1 MHERYRTRT
10 RIFWK
15 IFGIVLISII
25 FCVLVTSG
33 FMYFYM
39 KPLVE
44 NSLIEKRRDMVL
56 NLSEQEVNTLEE
68 ISLYAMNIT
77 FDDTV
82 QNIFKIEEPENSYMF
97 FAQIQTME
105 KKLTIEG
112 MSCGHCSAR
121 VEKAL
126 NGLDGVSA
134 VVDLDAKTATVKLA
148 HDVAD
153 AELKKAVEDAGYT
166 VTGIE

>member
-1 MHERYRTRT
+1 MHERNRTRT

-15 IFGIVLISII
+15 ILGIVLISII

-97 FAQIQTME
+97 F
-105 KKLTIEG
+105 
-112 MSCGHCSAR
+112 CSDPD
-121 VEKAL
+121 
-126 NGLDGVSA
+126 DGKETERISNS
-134 VVDLDAKTATVKLA
+134 LWWSNS
-148 HDVAD
+148 
-153 AELKKAVEDAGYT
+153 GYFCR
-166 VTGIE
+166 

>member
-1 MHERYRTRT
+1 MHERNRTRT

-15 IFGIVLISII
+15 ILGIVLISII

-105 KKLTIEG
+105 KKLKRISKFF
-112 MSCGHCSAR
+112 M
-121 VEKAL
+121 
-126 NGLDGVSA
+126 
-134 VVDLDAKTATVKLA
+134 VV
-148 HDVAD
+148 
-153 AELKKAVEDAGYT
+153 
-166 VTGIE
+166 

>member
-1 MHERYRTRT
+1 MHERNRTRT

-15 IFGIVLISII
+15 ILGIVLISII

-105 KKLTIEG
+105 KKLKEYQILYG
-112 MSCGHCSAR
+112 
-121 VEKAL
+121 
-126 NGLDGVSA
+126 GLIQDIF
-134 VVDLDAKTATVKLA
+134 VVDGQGKVLEMVNTYRDFGGRRTL
-148 HDVAD
+148 
-153 AELKKAVEDAGYT
+153 
-166 VTGIE
+166 